1 MRIISKALL
10 VGLALV
16 ATSPFVAAQGPPPGG
31 AGPDD
36 GPQRSREVD
45 RRWGGEMRP
54 RFAHHAE
61 FRGDGW
67 MRPGM
72 HRHGEFGLARLV
84 ANPEIRQRLGIS
96 SEQAAKIRQQELDF
110 RKAQIRNRADHEVK
124 RLELAELLEAEKP
137 DRTMIDKKLREISE
151 TQFAAEKSRI
161 DHRLAM
167 REALTPEQRE
177 KLKQMFREFR
187 RQRGERGFGHFGPGG
202 PGGMGPRGPRPPAEP
217 QAPAAPQ
224 KPAAPK
230 QPDN

>member
-10 VGLALV
+10 AGLALI
-16 ATSPFVAAQGPPPGG
+16 ATSPFVVAQGPPPEG

-36 GPQRSREVD
+36 GPQRGQEVD
-45 RRWGGEMRP
+45 RRRAGEMRP
-54 RFAHHAE
+54 RFARHAD
-61 FRGDGW
+61 FRGDSW
-67 MRPGM
+67 MGPGM
-72 HRHGEFGLARLV
+72 HRHGDFGLARLV

-110 RKAQIRNRADHEVK
+110 RKAQIRNRAEHEVK

-137 DRTMIDKKLREISE
+137 DRTMIDKKLREISD

-161 DHRLAM
+161 DHRLVM

-187 RQRGERGFGHFGPGG
+187 RQRGERGFGHFGPGS

-224 KPAAPK
+224 KPASPK